1 MNTKYF
7 TLLAIVSIIMVQ
19 SSCKKV
25 TEVTTIPTV
34 EEVKE
39 EATAKVVKMSKV
51 EEETEE
57 EQDSILLGFQKR
69 GVLEMDPYD
78 FWFAEAYEEHTLDTL
93 TINTIK
99 EELATTDITV
109 VMGTWCED
117 SQREI
122 PALFKILDLAGIQ
135 PSDITMI
142 AVSEEKDTPEKIEEK
157 FKVTNV
163 PSIILSK
170 DGKEVGRI
178 VEYPLES
185 LEKDIAKILSD
196 EEYKH
201 AYEE

>member
-19 SSCKKV
+19 LSCKKV
-25 TEVTTIPTV
+25 IEETTTPTV

-39 EATAKVVKMSKV
+39 EATAKVVKMTEV
-51 EEETEE
+51 EEV
-57 EQDSILLGFQKR
+57 QDSILLGFQKR
-69 GVLEMDPYD
+69 GALEIDPYD
-78 FWFAEAYEEHTLDTL
+78 LWFTEAYEEHTLDTL

-117 SQREI
+117 SHREI

-135 PSDITMI
+135 SDDITMI
-142 AVSEEKDTPEKIEEK
+142 AVSEEKDTPEKVEK
-157 FKVTNV
+157 KFNVTNV

-170 DGKEVGRI
+170 DGNEVGRI

-185 LEKDIAKILSD
+185 LEKDMAKILSD